1 MLELQNSLW
10 SFEGSCLA
18 CYNFFTLTQPR
29 RGQTNTD
36 VSCYSSFQCLEGRNK
51 VGWNTQFHCLHGGPG
66 YHSAG
71 RASSNICAWIKYQRC
86 FSQLGEPAP
95 KLTELSVLYSPL
107 HSFAANIILPATY
120 PFHVVS
126 LLSAWTA
133 LASLLSKPARCATL
147 LQRLTNYKSS
157 SKCHK
162 EDFIEDK
169 WKWAALVATLNRA
182 KARIER
188 LATRDANDAW
198 QGSPSIMLCDPCC
211 TWLWARFY

>member
-1 MLELQNSLW
+1 M
-10 SFEGSCLA
+10 C
-18 CYNFFTLTQPR
+18 
-29 RGQTNTD
+29 
-36 VSCYSSFQCLEGRNK
+36 
-51 VGWNTQFHCLHGGPG
+51 
-66 YHSAG
+66 
-71 RASSNICAWIKYQRC
+71 C
-86 FSQLGEPAP
+86 FSQLREPTP
-95 KLTELSVLYSPL
+95 QLTVLSVLYSPL

-126 LLSAWTA
+126 LLSGWTA
-133 LASLLSKPARCATL
+133 PARLLSEPARCATL

-169 WKWAALVATLNRA
+169 WKWAALVVTLNPT

-198 QGSPSIMLCDPCC
+198 QGGPRYSVMWPMLYLIMSKILLTPLFSMNSTYWKSHSCSMHWINSECQLCIGDWCLQYIFWKRHPLSPPEDPIFFP
-211 TWLWARFY
+211 TSSHAAFESRGSYFLWLYCLSNM